1 MVLANNGTAA
11 DKLVGASSDAA
22 ESVELHTHNMEGGI
36 ARMRHV
42 ENVPVGAGQKVEFR
56 PGSLHLML
64 VGLKRPL
71 KDGEQV
77 AVKLRFEKAGEL
89 PVNFVVDN
97 QRVQQPAAAADPQA
111 GHKQH

>member
-1 MVLANNGTAA
+1 
-11 DKLVGASSDAA
+11 
-22 ESVELHTHNMEGGI
+22 
-36 ARMRHV
+36 
-42 ENVPVGAGQKVEFR
+42 
-56 PGSLHLML
+56 ML

-77 AVKLRFEKAGEL
+77 AVKLRFVKAGEL